1 MIQTIQATDISLY
14 DLERKFGLHL
24 AEDKQFFREW
34 VDDLPELTDIEK
46 QQLDRVK
53 ASYFNLV
60 KRSMLE
66 STVKMVVLSPLL
78 DMANFYL
85 SPFSI
90 IAEEEVRITSED
102 DGTIVRGRI
111 DVLVVQ
117 NQLWILVIESKRAG
131 FSLEEAIP
139 QALAYMLANPN
150 SDGQIFGLVTNGSHF
165 IFIKLLK
172 QDTPQYAV
180 SSEFSLRRSENELYI
195 VLSILKRI
203 SQLLGTY

>member
-1 MIQTIQATDISLY
+1 MVQTIQATNINLY
-14 DLERKFGLHL
+14 DLKMKFGLQQVDN
-24 AEDKQFFREW
+24 EQFFREW
-34 VDDLPELTDIEK
+34 VDDLPQLTDLEK

-60 KRSMLE
+60 ERPMLE

-90 IAEEEVRITSED
+90 TAEEEVQISAED

-111 DVLVVQ
+111 DVLVIQ

-131 FSLEEAIP
+131 FSLEEVIP
-139 QALAYMLANPN
+139 QALAYMLANPDA
-150 SDGQIFGLVTNGSHF
+150 SKPTFGIVTNGSHF
-165 IFIKLLK
+165 IFIKLSK
-172 QDTPQYAV
+172 QDTPQYAL
-180 SSEFSLRRSENELYI
+180 SYEFSLRRPGNELYS
-195 VLSILKRI
+195 VLQRFLIE
-203 SQLLGTY
+203 

>member
-1 MIQTIQATDISLY
+1 MVQTIPATNISLY
-14 DLERKFGLHL
+14 DLKTKFGLQRV
-24 AEDKQFFREW
+24 DDDQFFREW
-34 VDDLPELTDIEK
+34 VDDLPQLTDLEK

-60 KRSMLE
+60 ERPMLE

-90 IAEEEVRITSED
+90 TAEEEVQISVED

-111 DVLVVQ
+111 DVLIIQ

-131 FSLEEAIP
+131 FSLEEVIP
-139 QALAYMLANPN
+139 QALAYMLANPDA
-150 SDGQIFGLVTNGSHF
+150 SKPTFGLVTNGSHF
-165 IFIKLLK
+165 IFIKLSK
-172 QDTPQYAV
+172 QDTPQYAL
-180 SSEFSLRRSENELYI
+180 SYEFSLRRPGNELYN
-195 VLSILKRI
+195 VLSILKRFA
-203 SQLLGTY
+203 QFLGA

>member
-1 MIQTIQATDISLY
+1 MVSNRVD
-14 DLERKFGLHL
+14 D
-24 AEDKQFFREW
+24 DQFFREW
-34 VDDLPELTDIEK
+34 VDDLPQLTDLEK

-60 KRSMLE
+60 ERPMLE

-90 IAEEEVRITSED
+90 TAEEEVQISAED

-111 DVLVVQ
+111 DVLVIQ

-131 FSLEEAIP
+131 FSLEEVIP
-139 QALAYMLANPN
+139 QALAYMLANPDA
-150 SDGQIFGLVTNGSHF
+150 SKPTFGIVTNGSHF
-165 IFIKLLK
+165 IFIKLSK
-172 QDTPQYAV
+172 QDTPQYAL
-180 SSEFSLRRSENELYI
+180 SYEFSLRRPGNELYS
-195 VLSILKRI
+195 VLSILK
-203 SQLLGTY
+203 QLAQFLGA

>member
-1 MIQTIQATDISLY
+1 MVQTIPATNISLY
-14 DLERKFGLHL
+14 DLKTKFGLQRV
-24 AEDKQFFREW
+24 DDDQFFREW
-34 VDDLPELTDIEK
+34 VDDLPQLTDLEK

-60 KRSMLE
+60 ERPMLE

-90 IAEEEVRITSED
+90 TAEEEVQISAED

-111 DVLVVQ
+111 DVLVIQ

-131 FSLEEAIP
+131 FSLEEVIP
-139 QALAYMLANPN
+139 QALAYMLANPDA
-150 SDGQIFGLVTNGSHF
+150 SKPTFGIVTNGSHF
-165 IFIKLLK
+165 IFIKLSK
-172 QDTPQYAV
+172 QDTPQYAL
-180 SSEFSLRRSENELYI
+180 SYEFSLRRPGNELYS
-195 VLSILKRI
+195 VLQRFLIE
-203 SQLLGTY
+203 